1 MVYWQSVLRSIDM
14 TNSSDSF
21 LRRPALITLVQIVLI
36 LAFSACFIT
45 CSTSRESSLVDSVP
59 PVSIADYH
67 ASETPCD
74 PDALPAV
81 KTELALLASLSNGE
95 RDGVICGQNLGHGDQ
110 ILDPPGGLLGYE
122 SLAAELELQ
131 TGEVP
136 GLLGLDFEHD
146 QIYTEAQLHAAV
158 QPLIEHAQAGGMVTV
173 NWSPHSPWL
182 NDETDIENNPG
193 VWSDTRT
200 TGGQADNVDLRQLV
214 DPATPLYT
222 IWHRK
227 LDRVAA
233 ALAEMQQAGVVVL
246 WRPMQEMDGD
256 WFWWGIGSHRDT
268 PDPYINL
275 WRDMYT
281 YLTETKGLHNL
292 LWVFSPSMQE
302 TNPLNWLYPGDAY
315 VDIVAGT
322 TYHDQL
328 IVRAFA
334 DLQQFNKVVGMAEF
348 GTQIWRGANG
358 SGRLSVEGDLDTTLY
373 AHRLLNTYPGAAY
386 WVSWHNWSNDDG
398 TFEYQALVSNR
409 NAAKL
414 LQDNRILTLSR
425 MRE

>member
-1 MVYWQSVLRSIDM
+1 MTKLSDARSK
-14 TNSSDSF
+14 NSA
-21 LRRPALITLVQIVLI
+21 RKTLVPIVLI
-36 LAFSACFIT
+36 SGFIACFAISIAV
-45 CSTSRESSLVDSVP
+45 CLAACNIGNGSSAEDTVP
-59 PVSIADYH
+59 PVSIEDYH
-67 ASETPCD
+67 ASDIPSD

-122 SLAAELELQ
+122 SLAAELERE

-146 QIYTEAQLHAAV
+146 LIFSEAQLHAAI
-158 QPLIEHAQAGGMVTV
+158 QPLIEHAGKGGMVTV

-182 NDETDIENNPG
+182 NDETDIEGNPG

-200 TGGQADNVDLRQLV
+200 TDGKADNVDLRQLV
-214 DPATPLYT
+214 DPASPMYT
-222 IWHRK
+222 IWRRK
-227 LDRVAA
+227 LDRVAV

-275 WRDMYT
+275 WRDMYA
-281 YLTETKGLHNL
+281 YFTETKGLHNL

-328 IVRAFA
+328 IVRNFA

-358 SGRLSVEGDLDTTLY
+358 NGMLSVEGNLDTTFF
-373 AHRLLNTYPGAAY
+373 AHRLLDTYPGAAY
-386 WVSWHNWSNDDG
+386 WVSWHNWSNGDG
-398 TFEYQALVSNR
+398 TFEYQAIVSNR
-409 NAAKL
+409 KAAKL
-414 LQDNRILTLSR
+414 LQNSRILTLSR
-425 MRE
+425 LRQ